1 MLKKAFIIGSVMLL
15 IGGLALVLIH
25 QGEKNRREAAEV
37 YRSRYDAELS
47 EYMKKY
53 GLWSDLSPEEQ
64 SLAAGRAD
72 TQPGADTPERLA
84 VDRWERFA
92 AHADELT
99 AGDPNA
105 ASFGNAL
112 YGADWQ
118 RRLEEQRRKR
128 ERLELAATAS
138 IVVVCLGGTVAG
150 GCLVILLSRGLAWVL
165 LKGMGGAQQVL
176 TVAYQRRR
184 QPGMATAPI
193 GESVACT
200 GWAVTRNKHGRLC
213 VAADAA
219 PDSAGD
225 SPPGSAE
232 AGSDATALRRRS
244 VAPVVARAE
253 VEPCPQAG
261 PSSGQAVS
269 QASAKSDDTLNTL
282 TELSEQVSAIRQF
295 VACQQNRVDQL
306 QDGWSILRPLC
317 LRVIRCIDNIDDRI
331 VKLTEGDAAREHLGH
346 VRDEL
351 LFALESSGLEQY
363 TPDLNSP
370 YRGQEKYAEA
380 VKDKQ
385 PCKDPQRKGT
395 IARVV
400 RPGYQY
406 FVDEEHVKV
415 VRTAQVKLYG

>member
-1 MLKKAFIIGSVMLL
+1 MLKKAFIIGSAMLL
-15 IGGLALVLIH
+15 VGGTALALIH
-25 QGEKNRREAAEV
+25 KGEKKRREAAEG
-37 YRSRYDAELS
+37 YRSRYDADLS
-47 EYMKKY
+47 EYMQKY
-53 GLWSDLSPEEQ
+53 GLWSELSPEEQ

-72 TQPGADTPERLA
+72 TQPGAETPERLA
-84 VDRWERFA
+84 NDRWERFA
-92 AHADELT
+92 AHADELA

-118 RRLEEQRRKR
+118 RRLAEQRRKR
-128 ERLELAATAS
+128 ERMELAATVS
-138 IVVVCLGGTVAG
+138 IVVVCLGGTVVG

-184 QPGMATAPI
+184 QPGVAPAPT
-193 GESVACT
+193 GESVSSA
-200 GWAVTRNKHGRLC
+200 GWTVTRNKHGRLC
-213 VAADAA
+213 VQEDAA
-219 PDSAGD
+219 LKGPSDPPPDSV
-225 SPPGSAE
+225 E
-232 AGSDATALRRRS
+232 AGPEDTAFRRRS
-244 VAPVVARAE
+244 VAPVVARAQIE
-253 VEPCPQAG
+253 LGPQTC
-261 PSSGQAVS
+261 PSSGPAVS
-269 QASAKSDDTLNTL
+269 QANARSDDTLNTL

-295 VACQQNRVDQL
+295 VACQQTRVDQW

-317 LRVIRCIDNIDDRI
+317 LRIIRCIDNIDDRI
-331 VKLTEGDAAREHLGH
+331 VHLSEGDTAGEHLGH

-385 PCKDPQRKGT
+385 PCKDPRRKGT

-415 VRTAQVKLYG
+415 VRTAQVRLYG